1 MVEVVK
7 PYVPVREPLLKPMDG
22 WDEVVVVVV
31 VELAVIGEFFLL
43 LLLLL
48 LLLCPVQGSV
58 V

>member
-7 PYVPVREPLLKPMDG
+7 PYVPVRESLLKPMDG
-22 WDEVVVVVV
+22 WDEVVV

-48 LLLCPVQGSV
+48 LLCPVQGSV

>member
-22 WDEVVVVVV
+22 WDEVVVVV
-31 VELAVIGEFFLL
+31 ELAVIGEFFLL

-48 LLLCPVQGSV
+48 LLLLCPVQGSV

>member
-48 LLLCPVQGSV
+48 LLCPVQGSV

>member
-22 WDEVVVVVV
+22 WDGWDELVVV
-31 VELAVIGEFFLL
+31 VELAMIGEFF

>member
-31 VELAVIGEFFLL
+31 EPAVIGEFFL

>member
-22 WDEVVVVVV
+22 WDEVVVVV
-31 VELAVIGEFFLL
+31 ELAVIGEFFLL

-48 LLLCPVQGSV
+48 LLCPVQGSV

>member
-7 PYVPVREPLLKPMDG
+7 PCVPVREPLLKPMDG
-22 WDEVVVVVV
+22 WDEVVVVV

>member
-7 PYVPVREPLLKPMDG
+7 PYVPVREPLLKPTDG
-22 WDEVVVVVV
+22 WDELVVV
-31 VELAVIGEFFLL
+31 VELAMIGKFF